1 MKLIKILTIIGLAS
15 MVVFACSDK
24 SQTTGQT
31 EQSTEQQAAEVAQQ
45 ATPEAQPA
53 PTETAEIDGM
63 VTQTEKGLALV
74 SDAGTY
80 IISGEDLSD
89 MIGKKVKVT
98 GAIAETDGTQIIR
111 VTSVSPME

>member
-74 SDAGTY
+74 SY